1 MTKLDLSTQSNIQ
14 LELLLAKE
22 ENMIKGITNIL
33 KEIDKVCLEE
43 IDMTLEQL
51 LEAHDWSI
59 DRLNALQLEIKDR
72 QQPLVI

>member
-51 LEAHDWSI
+51 LEANDWSI
-59 DRLNALQLEIKDR
+59 VNWFFESPQ
-72 QQPLVI
+72 

>member
-1 MTKLDLSTQSNIQ
+1 MNKLDLSTQSNIQ

-22 ENMIKGITNIL
+22 ENMMKGITNIL

-43 IDMTLEQL
+43 IDMTLEEL

-59 DRLNALQLEIKDR
+59 DRLKALQTEIKDR
-72 QQPLVI
+72 EKPLVI

>member
-1 MTKLDLSTQSNIQ
+1 MNKLELSTQSNIQ

-22 ENMIKGITNIL
+22 ENMMKGITNIL

-43 IDMTLEQL
+43 IDMTLEEL

-59 DRLNALQLEIKDR
+59 DRLKALQTEIKDR
-72 QQPLVI
+72 EKPLVI

>member
-1 MTKLDLSTQSNIQ
+1 MNKLDLSTQSNIQ

-22 ENMIKGITNIL
+22 ENMMKGITNIL

-43 IDMTLEQL
+43 IDMTLEEL

-59 DRLNALQLEIKDR
+59 DRLKALQTEIKDR
-72 QQPLVI
+72 EKPY

>member
-1 MTKLDLSTQSNIQ
+1 MNKLDLSTQSNIQ

-22 ENMIKGITNIL
+22 ENMMKGITNIL

-43 IDMTLEQL
+43 IDMTLEKL

-59 DRLNALQLEIKDR
+59 DRLKALKSEMEHRVSKI
-72 QQPLVI
+72 

>member
-33 KEIDKVCLEE
+33 KEIDKICLEE

-51 LEAHDWSI
+51 LEANDWSI
-59 DRLNALQLEIKDR
+59 DRLKALQLEIKDR

>member
-22 ENMIKGITNIL
+22 ENMMKGITNIL

-43 IDMTLEQL
+43 IDMNLEEL

-59 DRLNALQLEIKDR
+59 DRLKALKSEMEHRTSKI
-72 QQPLVI
+72 

>member
-33 KEIDKVCLEE
+33 KEIDKICSEE

-51 LEAHDWSI
+51 LEANDWSI
-59 DRLNALQLEIKDR
+59 DRLKALQLEIKDR

>member
-1 MTKLDLSTQSNIQ
+1 MNKLDLSTQSNIQ

-22 ENMIKGITNIL
+22 ENMMKGITNIL

-43 IDMTLEQL
+43 IDMTLQEL

-59 DRLNALQLEIKDR
+59 DRLNALQTEIKDR
-72 QQPLVI
+72 QQPLAI

>member
-59 DRLNALQLEIKDR
+59 DRLKALQLEIKDR

>member
-1 MTKLDLSTQSNIQ
+1 MNKLDLSTQSNIQ

-22 ENMIKGITNIL
+22 ENMMKGITNIL

-43 IDMTLEQL
+43 IDMNLEEL

-59 DRLNALQLEIKDR
+59 DRLKALKSEMEHRASKI
-72 QQPLVI
+72 

>member
-1 MTKLDLSTQSNIQ
+1 MTKLGLSTQSNIQ

-33 KEIDKVCLEE
+33 KEIDKICLEE

-51 LEAHDWSI
+51 LEANDWSI
-59 DRLNALQLEIKDR
+59 DRLKALQLEIKDR

>member
-22 ENMIKGITNIL
+22 ESMMKGITNIL

-51 LEAHDWSI
+51 LEANDWSI
-59 DRLNALQLEIKDR
+59 DRLKALQLEIKDR

>member
-22 ENMIKGITNIL
+22 ENMMKGITNIL

-43 IDMTLEQL
+43 IDMTLEEL

-59 DRLNALQLEIKDR
+59 DRLKALQTEIKDR
-72 QQPLVI
+72 EKPLVI

>member
-51 LEAHDWSI
+51 LEANDWSI
-59 DRLNALQLEIKDR
+59 DRLKALQLEIKDR

>member
-1 MTKLDLSTQSNIQ
+1 MNKLDLSTQSNIQ

-22 ENMIKGITNIL
+22 ENMMKGITNIL

-43 IDMTLEQL
+43 IDMTLQEL

-59 DRLNALQLEIKDR
+59 DRLKALQTEIKDR
-72 QQPLVI
+72 EKPY

>member
-1 MTKLDLSTQSNIQ
+1 MTKLELSTQSNIQ

-22 ENMIKGITNIL
+22 ENMMKGITNIL

-43 IDMTLEQL
+43 IDMTLEEL

-59 DRLNALQLEIKDR
+59 DRLKALQTEIKYR
-72 QQPLVI
+72 EKW

>member
-1 MTKLDLSTQSNIQ
+1 
-14 LELLLAKE
+14 LAKE

-33 KEIDKVCLEE
+33 KEIDKICLEE

-51 LEAHDWSI
+51 LEANDWSI
-59 DRLNALQLEIKDR
+59 DRLKALQLEIKDR

>member
-22 ENMIKGITNIL
+22 ESMMKGITNIL

-59 DRLNALQLEIKDR
+59 DRLKALQLEIKDR